1 MVVQASTCA
10 NCCQSPNTAPTSPD
24 PIYPSFSDKGLIPLH
39 VMPVGA
45 GLLIVKK
52 ALGIAK

>member
-10 NCCQSPNTAPTSPD
+10 NCCQSPNTAPTSTD